1 MIKPNIKTAI
11 MNNNTN
17 NISHCFRQDVSLSTE
32 VHKKMIT
39 CFRNYEIW
47 KFIYFRVC
55 IISSDFFF
63 SFYLFL
69 FIFCL
74 YVYGMGRGRWF
85 DIVHIACGVCVGVFG
100 GGAGGGGGEGI
111 FGIWRH
117 MHFVCLPMKIYQ
129 IPFAYRTLR
138 QACASVQS
146 NQSISFSNLPLINLR
161 KSECEN
167 GRLQSAN

>member
-1 MIKPNIKTAI
+1 MCVLFHRT
-11 MNNNTN
+11 
-17 NISHCFRQDVSLSTE
+17 L
-32 VHKKMIT
+32 
-39 CFRNYEIW
+39 
-47 KFIYFRVC
+47 
-55 IISSDFFF
+55 FFF

-74 YVYGMGRGRWF
+74 YVYGVGRGRWF
-85 DIVHIACGVCVGVFG
+85 DIACGVCVGVFEG
-100 GGAGGGGGEGI
+100 GRGGESI

-161 KSECEN
+161 KSECEK
-167 GRLQSAN
+167 GRL